1 MFFSRTFKF
10 IDTSI
15 SNKKYTL
22 ITNNIVNGLQLYGL
36 IGLRVFIGWHFLYE
50 GIAKMMNPF
59 WSSAAF
65 LLDAKWIFSGI
76 AKWMVA
82 NPSILGLVDN
92 LNMWGLTIIGACLI
106 SGLFARYAS
115 YVGMILILV
124 YYLFTPSFWWLEYSR
139 PGEGSYLV
147 INKNLIEACALF
159 VLYQFPT
166 SEIIGLDRLLIKYKP
181 FK

>member
-1 MFFSRTFKF
+1 
-10 IDTSI
+10 
-15 SNKKYTL
+15 
-22 ITNNIVNGLQLYGL
+22 
-36 IGLRVFIGWHFLYE
+36 
-50 GIAKMMNPF
+50 MNPF

-82 NPSILGLVDN
+82 SPSVLGLVDN
-92 LNMWGLTIIGACLI
+92 LNMWGLTIIGTCLI
-106 SGLFARYAS
+106 LGLFSRHAS
-115 YVGMILILV
+115 YAGMILVLV
-124 YYLFTPSFWWLEYSR
+124 YYLFTPSFWWLDYSR

-147 INKNLIEACALF
+147 VNKNLIEACALF

-166 SEIIGLDRLLIKYKP
+166 SEIIGLDRLLVKYKP